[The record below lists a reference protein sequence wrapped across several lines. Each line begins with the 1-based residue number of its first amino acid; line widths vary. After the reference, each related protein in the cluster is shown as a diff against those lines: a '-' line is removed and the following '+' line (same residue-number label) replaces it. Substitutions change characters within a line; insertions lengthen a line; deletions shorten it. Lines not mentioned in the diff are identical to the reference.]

1 MSGPTASFNTTK
13 NSINSKNIT
22 YLSQIQSFRAEIQ
35 RFSCFSANLEL
46 YCVFQP
52 DFALIIGKIERRLSF
67 KGGFCLETIIFK
79 ENTGFIIMYFVLSAY

>member
-1 MSGPTASFNTTK
+1 MPISFNIIK
-13 NSINSKNIT
+13 QVNNNKNIT
-22 YLSQIQSFRAEIQ
+22 YLSQIQSFRAKIQ

-67 KGGFCLETIIFK
+67 KGGFCLKTIIF
-79 ENTGFIIMYFVLSAY
+79 EQNTGLIIMYFMLSAY